1 MDVRAGEGG
10 AGMRQD
16 GLVFRFFLC
25 ATMVMAGFCAFS
37 AGPALASCAGGG
49 ADVDLVAT
57 GRVEDVVASRTS
69 SRIEVSV
76 DGVSVGD
83 RSMNGQ
89 ILYIKSGSGT
99 NVVSSVD
106 VSFREGARYM
116 LYLQRDGD
124 GWTTNICLG
133 TGEISGGGASAAP
146 PAMPR
151 TGGPGVLPLAAV
163 AGILVFGAGMA
174 WRWSR

>member
-1 MDVRAGEGG
+1 
-10 AGMRQD
+10 MRQD
-16 GLVFRFFLC
+16 RLVFRFFLW
-25 ATMVMAGFCAFS
+25 AMMVVVGFCAFS
-37 AGPALASCAGGG
+37 SGPALASCAGGG
-49 ADVDLVAT
+49 ANVDLVAT
-57 GRVEDVVASRTS
+57 GRVEDVVALRTS

-76 DGVSVGD
+76 DEVSLGD

-116 LYLQRDGD
+116 LYLQRDGNE
-124 GWTTNICLG
+124 WTTNICLG
-133 TGEISGGGASAAP
+133 TGEISGEDTSAAP

-151 TGGPGVLPLAAV
+151 TGGLGVLPLAAV
-163 AGILVFGAGMA
+163 AGILVFGAGMV